1 MEAILTGLIP
11 GVSITELIA
20 RVRHLKNVY
29 EVCSL
34 SSNLSTV
41 AEPSWQVAREY
52 DARITSDI
60 ESGEKTWEGLLNVL
74 QTDILQ
80 NKSVNR
86 KTELPQT

>member
-11 GVSITELIA
+11 DFIA
-20 RVRHLKNVY
+20 RSRHLKNVY

-41 AEPSWQVAREY
+41 SEPSWQVAREY

-60 ESGEKTWEGLLNVL
+60 ESGAKTWEGLLNVL
-74 QTDILQ
+74 QTDIIYVAKEICEL
-80 NKSVNR
+80 KNR
-86 KTELPQT
+86 TQQ